1 MEIKSYNWR
10 DVVIK
15 LGVAICFW
23 SMFQSCT
30 QQKSLATSKS
40 IYTIVYQDT
49 FIVPKHLR
57 PSTIAKQ
64 QKPTKTIPIE
74 QSEKDVLKLISKDN
88 AQIDVK
94 SLKQLYD
101 AIQVLAND
109 RVNVARSYR
118 SMAEQSRGMEGKID
132 SLSYRVAQEQ
142 IARKKEK
149 ELQQK
154 ATEEKRVRDQ
164 VNNTIMYW
172 GLAIII
178 FFSVAH
184 FAFSIFSSRNNRKNK
199 QLTYDR

>member
-40 IYTIVYQDT
+40 IYTVVYQDT

-57 PSTIAKQ
+57 PSAIAKQ
-64 QKPTKTIPIE
+64 QKPAKPIPIE

-142 IARKKEK
+142 LARKRESEAQHKI
-149 ELQQK
+149 
-154 ATEEKRVRDQ
+154 EEERRIRENINGNIMRWGFALVLSINLITFIWGWIKRVNR
-164 VNNTIMYW
+164 
-172 GLAIII
+172 
-178 FFSVAH
+178 
-184 FAFSIFSSRNNRKNK
+184 RNKP
-199 QLTYDR
+199 LTYDR